1 MWSALLQHVRIKIN
15 GMKTKVLF
23 RGSEDVKNFASEIN
37 SFTSD
42 VNIYYGHQIFDAKSI
57 LCLMSLQL
65 FKEYEVEIISKDEL
79 IIEQF
84 KSIVAK
90 YGG

>member
-1 MWSALLQHVRIKIN
+1 
-15 GMKTKVLF
+15 MKTKVLF
-23 RGSEDVKNFASEIN
+23 RGSEDIKNFASEMN
-37 SFTSD
+37 SLTSD

-65 FKEYEVEIISKDEL
+65 FKEYEVELVSRDEL
-79 IIEQF
+79 TVNQF

>member
-1 MWSALLQHVRIKIN
+1 
-15 GMKTKVLF
+15 MKAKVLF
-23 RGSEDVKNFASEIN
+23 RGSEDVKNFANEMN

-65 FKEYEVEIISKDEL
+65 FKEYEVELVSRDEL
-79 IIEQF
+79 TVNQF
-84 KSIVAK
+84 KRIVAK